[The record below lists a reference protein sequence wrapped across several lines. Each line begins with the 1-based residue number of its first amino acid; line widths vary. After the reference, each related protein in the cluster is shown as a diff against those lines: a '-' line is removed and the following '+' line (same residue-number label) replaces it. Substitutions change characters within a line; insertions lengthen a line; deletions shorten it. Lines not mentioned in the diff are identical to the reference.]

1 MQASSDSLDGL
12 VSQTGEEER
21 NVSSRKLPVL
31 IHKRNLDSRSRP
43 GDDTDLSLGENVS
56 GHDSH
61 LTLLRDHTR
70 TVSTDHPGL
79 ALTPQSVVDHQLV
92 SLRDTLGD
100 GHDQGDLGFDGFE
113 DGTSGERGRDV
124 NDGSVRVL
132 VLLGFLDAGVNGET
146 KVGLAGFL
154 RK

>member
-1 MQASSDSLDGL
+1 MRNECQQEGTGL
-12 VSQTGEEER
+12 LR
-21 NVSSRKLPVL
+21 
-31 IHKRNLDSRSRP
+31 IKRYSRSGP

-61 LTLLRDHTR
+61 LTLLRDHTG

-92 SLRDTLGD
+92 SLGDTLSD

-113 DGTSGERGRDV
+113 DGTGSEGRRDV
-124 NDGSVRVL
+124 DDGSVGVL

-146 KVGLAGFL
+146 EVGLAGFL
-154 RK
+154 RE